1 MTVTRAC
8 RFALALALAVS
19 GLACQSARAV
29 VLSSEH
35 VPPWANPMT
44 EDQAIAMMN
53 AALYPEVE
61 PAEGD
66 QADRLYASLEDVAE
80 INHAMNVEH
89 EELGEPGPHKPDT
102 VYAGPLRDAL
112 PGAPPSDWN
121 QYEERRIARGSSLD
135 WVPREMLNHQPCV
148 TESMLAPYTES
159 DVIRMSMIKPILE
172 GQGVTIPYGSEG
184 VVCVEGLT
192 ANGARLPLRCVSMA
206 TMRTLFYPDSP
217 R

>member
-1 MTVTRAC
+1 MRVQPG
-8 RFALALALAVS
+8 LALVLVAAA

-29 VLSSEH
+29 RLSAEH

-44 EDQAIAMMN
+44 EDQAIALMN
-53 AALYPEVE
+53 AAIYPEAAADVPEAE
-61 PAEGD
+61 PYD
-66 QADRLYASLEDVAE
+66 VYAQVVAQ
-80 INHAMNVEH
+80 NLAMNVEH
-89 EELGEPGPHKPDT
+89 EEVGDVLEPAPHKPDT
-102 VYAGPLRDAL
+102 LYAGPLRDVL
-112 PGAPPSDWN
+112 PGSPPSDWN

-135 WVPREMLNHQPCV
+135 WVPREMLNRQPCV

-159 DVIRMSMIKPILE
+159 DVIAMSTIRPILQ
-172 GQGVTIPYGSEG
+172 GQGVVIPYGSEG

-192 ANGARLPLRCVSMA
+192 AYGARLPLRCVSMA